1 MLGIGMPHKPRA
13 GAMNSPV
20 NFTHGARCDIGT
32 FEITPDAIARFAAEY
47 DPQAQHLDEAAAK
60 LTPLQGLSPSG
71 WHTCILAMRQIERF
85 FSRLSVR
92 PQILAVEEIRWL
104 QPVRPGET
112 ASVELIWSYARSLGA
127 CAVEGARAATIT
139 VTKSTGALALRINC
153 ALLLSTKGESV
164 AGAADCANIYQRT
177 STVRRRTGG
186 HLVRY
191 FDDVLVGDEI
201 TFRPCCFDASS
212 IEMYRSIVDDHIT
225 DIEPSSETLPSR
237 AVCGWHP
244 IAKWT
249 RQMVDYYHSESE
261 WLSLN
266 AQPVPLLGPA
276 IGVRSLSWHAPVYE
290 GDCITF
296 TSWVDHKVGAG
307 ISKDWGMLVLGT
319 EGINRAGT
327 RVVSFYPQFLLQK
340 RPGNSP

>member
-1 MLGIGMPHKPRA
+1 
-13 GAMNSPV
+13 MNSPV
-20 NFTHGARCDIGT
+20 DFKHGALCDIGT
-32 FEITPDAIARFAAEY
+32 FEIAPEAITRFAREY

-71 WHTCILAMRQIERF
+71 WHTCILAMGQIERF

-104 QPVRPGET
+104 QPVRPGEA
-112 ASVELIWSYARSLGA
+112 ASVELLWGSTRSLRA
-127 CAVEGARAATIT
+127 CAVEGARAATII
-139 VTKSTGALALRINC
+139 VTKSNGALALRINC
-153 ALLLSTKGESV
+153 ALVLIA
-164 AGAADCANIYQRT
+164 AGAPMAGTADCADIYRRT
-177 STVRRRTGG
+177 SAVTRNSGG

-191 FDDVLVGDEI
+191 FEDVRVGDEI
-201 TFRPCCFDASS
+201 TFRPCCFDAAS
-212 IEMYRSIVDDHIT
+212 IRTYRSIVGDHAA
-225 DIEPSSETLPSR
+225 DAGASAERPLSR
-237 AVCGWHP
+237 SVCGWHT
-244 IAKWT
+244 IARWT

-276 IGVRSLSWHAPVYE
+276 IGVRSLSWHAPILE

-307 ISKDWGMLVLGT
+307 ITKEWGMLVLGT
-319 EGINRAGT
+319 EGINREGT

-340 RPGNSP
+340 RPVGAA

>member
-1 MLGIGMPHKPRA
+1 MPHQPQA
-13 GAMNSPV
+13 DAMNSPV
-20 NFTHGARCDIGT
+20 DFKQGGVCDIGVFQIPPT
-32 FEITPDAIARFAAEY
+32 SIARFASEY
-47 DPQAQHLDEAAAK
+47 DPQAQHLDAIAAK
-60 LTPLQGLSPSG
+60 LTPLQGLSASG
-71 WHTCILAMRQIERF
+71 WQSCILAMRQIEQF
-85 FSRLSVR
+85 YSRLSVR
-92 PQILAVEEIRWL
+92 PQVLAVEEIRWL
-104 QPVRPGET
+104 QPVRPGDT
-112 ASVELIWSYARSLGA
+112 VSVRLHWGSAGSLAS
-127 CAVEGARAATIT
+127 CAVKGARTATIT
-139 VTKSTGALALRINC
+139 VTKSSGALALRINC
-153 ALLLSTKGESV
+153 ALLLSTKGASTTG
-164 AGAADCANIYQRT
+164 AGDCVDIYHRT
-177 STVRRRTGG
+177 STVRRRAGG

-191 FDDVLVGDEI
+191 FEDVLVGDEI
-201 TFRPCCFDASS
+201 TFRPCRFDASS
-212 IEMYRSIVDDHIT
+212 IHTYRSIVGDHIDDT
-225 DIEPSSETLPSR
+225 NPSSETPR

-276 IGVRSLSWHAPVYE
+276 IGVRSLSWHAPVCE

-340 RPGNSP
+340 RPGDSP

>member
-1 MLGIGMPHKPRA
+1 MPRQPRA
-13 GAMNSPV
+13 AAMNSPLD
-20 NFTHGARCDIGT
+20 FKHGALCDIGT
-32 FEITPDAIARFAAEY
+32 FEITPQAIARFASEY

-71 WHTCILAMRQIERF
+71 WHTCILAVRQIERF
-85 FSRLSVR
+85 FSRLSMR

-104 QPVRPGET
+104 QPVRPGEI
-112 ASVELIWSYARSLGA
+112 ASIQLLWGSTRSLGA
-127 CAVEGARAATIT
+127 CAAKGARAATIR

-153 ALLLSTKGESV
+153 ALHLTPNGTTV
-164 AGAADCANIYQRT
+164 PGGAGWTDMYQRT
-177 STVRRRTGG
+177 SAVPRRAGG

-191 FDDVLVGDEI
+191 FEDVLVGDEI
-201 TFRPCCFDASS
+201 TFRPCRFDPAS
-212 IEMYRSIVDDHIT
+212 IHTYRSIVGDHIPDT
-225 DIEPSSETLPSR
+225 ELSPTALHSPALC
-237 AVCGWHP
+237 VWHP

-249 RQMVDYYHSESE
+249 RQMVDYYHSESQ

-276 IGVRSLSWHAPVYE
+276 IGVRSLSWHAPIYE

-307 ISKDWGMLVLGT
+307 ITKEWGMLVLGT
-319 EGINRAGT
+319 EGINQAGA

-340 RPGNSP
+340 RPGGSP

>member
-1 MLGIGMPHKPRA
+1 
-13 GAMNSPV
+13 MNSPV
-20 NFTHGARCDIGT
+20 DFKHGALCDIGT
-32 FEITPDAIARFAAEY
+32 FEITPEEIARFASEY
-47 DPQAQHLDEAAAK
+47 DPQPQHLDEVAAK

-112 ASVELIWSYARSLGA
+112 VSVELLWSSARTLGSCTA
-127 CAVEGARAATIT
+127 EGARAATIT
-139 VTKSTGALALRINC
+139 VVKSTGALAVRINC
-153 ALLLSTKGESV
+153 ALLLSTKGLPA
-164 AGAADCANIYQRT
+164 AGAADCADIYRRT

-191 FDDVLVGDEI
+191 FEDVLVGDEI
-201 TFRPCCFDASS
+201 TFRPCCFDAAS
-212 IEMYRSIVDDHIT
+212 IHTYRSIVDDHHASDT
-225 DIEPSSETLPSR
+225 GALSAAVPSS
-237 AVCGWHP
+237 AVCSWHP

-276 IGVRSLSWHAPVYE
+276 IGMRSLSWHTPVYE
-290 GDCITF
+290 DDCITF

-327 RVVSFYPQFLLQK
+327 CVVSFYPQFLLQK
-340 RPGNSP
+340 RPGDSPYTP

>member
-1 MLGIGMPHKPRA
+1 
-13 GAMNSPV
+13 MNSPV
-20 NFTHGARCDIGT
+20 DFKHGALCDIGT
-32 FEITPDAIARFAAEY
+32 FEIGPEDIARFASEY
-47 DPQAQHLDEAAAK
+47 DPQAQHLDDAAAK

-112 ASVELIWSYARSLGA
+112 ASVELLWSPARSLGA
-127 CAVEGARAATIT
+127 CAAHGARAATIT
-139 VTKSTGALALRINC
+139 VTKSNGALAVRINC
-153 ALLLSTKGESV
+153 ALLLSTKSLSP
-164 AGAADCANIYQRT
+164 AGTADCADIYRRT

-191 FDDVLVGDEI
+191 FEDVLVGDEI
-201 TFRPCCFDASS
+201 TFRPCRFDAAS
-212 IEMYRSIVDDHIT
+212 MQTYRSIVGDHAT
-225 DIEPSSETLPSR
+225 DIEPPSEAPR
-237 AVCGWHP
+237 PRRVCDWHP
-244 IAKWT
+244 IARWT
-249 RQMVDYYHSESE
+249 RQMVDYYHTESE

-266 AQPVPLLGPA
+266 AQPIPLLGPA
-276 IGVRSLSWHAPVYE
+276 VGVRSLSWHAPAYE

-307 ISKDWGMLVLGT
+307 ITKEWGMLVLGT
-319 EGINRAGT
+319 EGINQAGT
-327 RVVSFYPQFLLQK
+327 CVVSFYPQFLLQK
-340 RPGNSP
+340 RPGAPR